1 MSTVVTTMPGQETL
15 IACWAALA
23 QTSAGAKVIRATAT
37 TAAVFP
43 SWAPLNNAILIGED
57 VGPAAA
63 VVEELGSLYAEADVD
78 VWALWVPSRATDLDA
93 PDEVRDMA
101 GLTRD
106 TTTLIMRGAPDARPV
121 PASWSRP
128 SVSDLNRAHH
138 RGRTGPGDRPRGAG
152 HGTRPHGVG
161 TGARRRGR
169 ESRMVLSPRPRLWDL
184 CGRDSIA
191 PAAPG
196 LCAIAR
202 GAHPCGRARCRG
214 ARTASLQSTR
224 MGQPLYESL
233 GFEPVGRYEEWI
245 ST

>member
-23 QTSAGAKVIRATAT
+23 QTSAGAEVIRATAT

-106 TTTLIMRGAPDARPV
+106 TTTLIIRAHLTPGLCRHHGVVRASLTSIVRITEDEPVPVTDLGEPDTAPDLTAWALV
-121 PASWSRP
+121 HDGVAVSCAWSY
-128 SVSDLNRAHH
+128 LH
-138 RGRTGPGDRPRGAG
+138 G
-152 HGTRPHGVG
+152 H
-161 TGARRRGR
+161 
-169 ESRMVLSPRPRLWDL
+169 ELWDL
-184 CGRDSIA
+184 CGRDPIA
-191 PAAPG
+191 LAAPG
-196 LCAIAR
+196 LCAIAL
-202 GAHPCGRARCRG
+202 GAHPCGTRVPRRSN
-214 ARTASLQSTR
+214 RFTAIDTYGSA
-224 MGQPLYESL
+224 PL
-233 GFEPVGRYEEWI
+233 
-245 ST
+245 

>member
-1 MSTVVTTMPGQETL
+1 MSTVVATMPGQDTL

-23 QTSAGAKVIRATAT
+23 QTSAGAEVIRASAT

-43 SWAPLNNAILIGED
+43 SWAPLNNAILVGED

-93 PDEVRDMA
+93 PDEVREMA
-101 GLTRD
+101 GLARD
-106 TTTLIMRGAPDARPV
+106 TTTLVMRAHLTPGLSRHHGVVRASLASIVRITEDEPIPVTDLGEPDTAPDLTAWALV
-121 PASWSRP
+121 HDGVAVSCAWSF
-128 SVSDLNRAHH
+128 LH
-138 RGRTGPGDRPRGAG
+138 GRDCGIYA
-152 HGTRPHGVG
+152 VG
-161 TGARRRGR
+161 TLVPWRRRR
-169 ESRMVLSPRPRLWDL
+169 F
-184 CGRDSIA
+184 
-191 PAAPG
+191 
-196 LCAIAR
+196 AR
-202 GAHPCGRARCRG
+202 SLVEHILADARCRG

-233 GFEPVGRYEEWI
+233 GFEPVGRYEEWV